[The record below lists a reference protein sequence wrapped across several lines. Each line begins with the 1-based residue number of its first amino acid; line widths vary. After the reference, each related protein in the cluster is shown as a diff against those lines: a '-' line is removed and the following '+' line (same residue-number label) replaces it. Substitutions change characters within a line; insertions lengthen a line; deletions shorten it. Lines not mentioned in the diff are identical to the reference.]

1 MKLTRRQL
9 YKIIKESLLNELT
22 YDIIG
27 TPGIGGDARA
37 ASRQQDIVDDYHPAV
52 RAIGTLMTDFSP
64 AGFVLDIG
72 RIALALEKIY
82 KSGGDQG
89 KIDLALAGAGFLPGA
104 GDLFANGTKAYM
116 TLKSVKPAH
125 IKKVTKQIADGAAD
139 GAKVVGTVQ
148 TSAQAIPVDDKKS

>member
-9 YKIIKESLLNELT
+9 DKIIKESLLNELT

-37 ASRQQDIVDDYHPAV
+37 ASRQQDIVDEYHPAV
-52 RAIGTLMTDFSP
+52 SALGTLLTDFSP
-64 AGFVLDIG
+64 MGFVLDVG
-72 RIALALEKIY
+72 RVALALEKIY

-104 GDLFANGTKAYM
+104 GDLFAKGTNAYIALKA
-116 TLKSVKPAH
+116 VKPANV
-125 IKKVTKQIADGAAD
+125 KKVANQIAGTSKAVGA
-139 GAKVVGTVQ
+139 VQ
-148 TSAQAIPVDDKKS
+148 TSSKAVPGDDKKKPT